1 MNLYDRIKREA
12 TFLHDALS
20 VLRRLK
26 SSSPDSA
33 VTTADIVERWARAR
47 PHNIAIYFEDRTITY
62 KELDEAGNKYAHWA
76 QDRGVAMGDTVAVL
90 MENRPE
96 FMMAWLGLAKI
107 GAVAALI
114 NSNLRSRALAHCL
127 KLAGARHI
135 VLGAECAGNF
145 KSAAPLLDDPPIAW
159 TTGGHAGDA
168 NDLDYRLTKQ
178 SSCALPRSIRKGLT
192 GKDTCFYIYTSG
204 TTGLPKAARLTHMR
218 VANIMNG
225 FSGAA
230 HAKET
235 DRMYVTLPLH
245 HSSGGIAAVGT
256 TLTVGGAVIIKRHFS
271 AREFWSDCV
280 KYEATLFQ
288 YVGELCRYLLDTPE
302 TPAERRH
309 RIRLCIGNGLRRDIW
324 EKFQKR
330 FRLPKIL
337 EFYGATEGNVI
348 LFNFD
353 GTPGAIGRVPR
364 YFRNRYRYALI
375 KIADGGL
382 APVRGRNGLCVE
394 VGTGEAGECLGEITD
409 VPRTLFDGYSSQ
421 EDSEKKILR
430 DVLKHGDIWF
440 RTGDLMKRDDKGYFY
455 FVDRIGD
462 TFRWKGENVSTSE
475 VADVI
480 STFDG
485 IGEVNVYGVEVPH
498 GDGRACM
505 AAIRVDGRLDMEGL
519 HRYLETELPD
529 YARPVFLR
537 LQSEIDVT
545 STFKHRKSDLVEQGF
560 NPATIDEPLYVQ
572 DRAAHAY
579 VPLDAETYRLI
590 ETGLLRV

>member
-1 MNLYDRIKREA
+1 MILYDRIKREA
-12 TFLHDALS
+12 NFLHDALS
-20 VLRRLK
+20 VLKRIK
-26 SSSPDSA
+26 SGSPDSD
-33 VTTADIVERWARAR
+33 VTTADIVEHWARAR
-47 PHNIAIYFEDRTITY
+47 PRNIAVYFEDRKITY

-76 QDRGVAMGDTVAVL
+76 QDRGVAMGDVVAVL

-96 FMMAWLGLAKI
+96 FIMAWLGLAKI

-127 KLAGARHI
+127 KLAGARNI
-135 VLGAECAGNF
+135 VLGAECVENF
-145 KSAAPLLDDPPIAW
+145 ESAAPLLDAPPMAW
-159 TTGGHAGDA
+159 TSGGNTGTAY
-168 NDLDYRLTKQ
+168 DLDRKLVQQ
-178 SSCALPRSIRKGLT
+178 SSCALPDSTRKGLT

-204 TTGLPKAARLTHMR
+204 TTGLPKAAKLTHMR

-235 DRMYVTLPLH
+235 DRMYVTLPLY

-256 TLTVGGAVIIKRHFS
+256 TLTVGGAVIIKQQFS

-302 TPAERRH
+302 TPDERRH
-309 RIRLCIGNGLRRDIW
+309 RIRLCVGNGLRRDIW

-353 GTPGAIGRVPR
+353 GKAGAIGRLPR
-364 YFRNRYRYALI
+364 YFKHRYRYALI

-382 APVRGRNGLCVE
+382 APVRGKDGLCVE
-394 VGTGEAGECLGEITD
+394 VGTGEAGECLGEITN
-409 VPRTLFDGYSSQ
+409 VPRTLFDGYSSR
-421 EDSEKKILR
+421 EDSEKKLLR

-440 RTGDLMKRDDKGYFY
+440 RTGDLMKMDDRGYFY

-475 VADVI
+475 VAEVI

-485 IGEVNVYGVEVPH
+485 IGEVNVYGVEVPRSE
-498 GDGRACM
+498 GRACM
-505 AAIRVDGRLDMEGL
+505 AAIRVDGKLDMGEL
-519 HRYLETELPD
+519 YRYLEMELPD
-529 YARPVFLR
+529 YARPLFLR
-537 LQSEIDVT
+537 MQSEIDVT
-545 STFKHRKSDLVEQGF
+545 STFKHRKSNLVEQGF
-560 NPATIDEPLYVQ
+560 DPAAIDEPLYFQ
-572 DRAAHAY
+572 DSAARAYA
-579 VPLDAETYRLI
+579 PLDEDIYRLI
-590 ETGLLRV
+590 ETGRLRF